1 MLVEEVMTRD
11 VVTIDSNDT
20 VYDACKTYSEI
31 KVGSLVVM
39 NKDIIVGIITERDII
54 ERAILLKKDPS
65 KIKIREIMS
74 PHIKTVHA
82 LAPIEKAVQI
92 MKENKIKKLPVIL
105 NNDIVGIITET
116 DISQTV
122 EFFSEALEELTNLY
136 DESKDDIEKILQR
149 WGNIIYN
156 LKGLKKTAESKK
168 VKIIEKSRR

>member
-11 VVTIDSNDT
+11 VVTIDCNET
-20 VYDACKTYSEI
+20 VYDACKLYSEI

-39 NKDIIVGIITERDII
+39 DRDIIVGIVTERDII
-54 ERAILLKKDPS
+54 ERAIVRYKNPTKT
-65 KIKIREIMS
+65 KIREIMS
-74 PHIKTVHA
+74 PHIKTIHA

-92 MKENKIKKLPVIL
+92 MKENNIKKLPVIL

-136 DESKDDIEKILQR
+136 NESKEDIEKILER
-149 WGNIIYN
+149 WGNILYN
-156 LKGLKKTAESKK
+156 LKGLKKSAEPNKLEL
-168 VKIIEKSRR
+168 VEKN

>member
-1 MLVEEVMTRD
+1 MLVEEVMTRN

-39 NKDIIVGIITERDII
+39 NRDMIVGIITERDII
-54 ERAILLKKDPS
+54 ERAILQKKNPT
-65 KIKIREIMS
+65 KTKIREIMS
-74 PHIKTVHA
+74 PHIKTIHA

-92 MKENKIKKLPVIL
+92 MKENNIKKLPVIL

-122 EFFSEALEELTNLY
+122 EFFSEALEELTKLY
-136 DESKDDIEKILQR
+136 NESKEDIEKILER
-149 WGNIIYN
+149 WGNILYN
-156 LKGLKKTAESKK
+156 LKGLKKSVEPKK
-168 VKIIEKSRR
+168 LQMIEK

>member
-11 VVTIDSNDT
+11 VVKIDCNQT
-20 VYDACKTYSEI
+20 VYNACEKYCEI

-39 NKDIIVGIITERDII
+39 DRDIIVGIITERDII
-54 ERAILLKKDPS
+54 ERAILRNKNPENT
-65 KIKIREIMS
+65 KIREIMS
-74 PHIKTVHA
+74 PNIKTIHA

-122 EFFSEALEELTNLY
+122 EFFSEALVELTNLY
-136 DESKDDIEKILQR
+136 NESKGDIQRIMER
-149 WGNIIYN
+149 WGNILYN
-156 LKGLKKTAESKK
+156 LRGMKKSERKNIK
-168 VKIIEKSRR
+168 LVEKN